1 MKVKKSEIQLL
12 IAVIGVLIAV
22 ATYFLV
28 YTQFNDMS
36 DALESQNTSLRSQ
49 VATLEVLDQRKTDY
63 MDATQKMQSYITGF
77 ENRFPADILPEDS
90 IMMVKNMEDATRTDI
105 ANISFGTIAEVAY
118 NEQTAADNSTLA
130 AVTADAPAD
139 TAAAAADAAVSGTDT
154 TTVTT
159 NSPISTEGTVYAD
172 THMYEVPLGISI
184 ECTYDDFKRLVR
196 YIYSQQERQSIQGVN
211 ISYNDADGK
220 LSGNMNLNTYYLLG
234 TDKVYS
240 EPYIPGMEMGVDTI
254 FGNVD

>member
-12 IAVIGVLIAV
+12 IAVLGILIAV
-22 ATYFLV
+22 VTYFLV
-28 YTQFNDMS
+28 YTKFNDLADSM
-36 DALESQNTSLRSQ
+36 ESQNMSLRSQ
-49 VATLEVLDQRKTDY
+49 VSTLEILDQRKAEY
-63 MDATQKMQSYITGF
+63 MDATEKMQTYITGF

-90 IMMVKNMEDATRTDI
+90 IMMVKNMETATRTYV

-118 NEQTAADNSTLA
+118 DAQATADNSALA
-130 AVTADAPAD
+130 AATADAPAD
-139 TAAAAADAAVSGTDT
+139 TAAAEADAAVSGTDT

-159 NSPISTEGTVYAD
+159 NSPISTEGTAYAD

-184 ECTYDDFKRLVR
+184 ECTYDDFKALVR
-196 YIYSQQERQSIQGVN
+196 YIYGQQERQSIQGVT

-240 EPYIPGMEMGVDTI
+240 EPYIPDMPMGVQTI
-254 FGNVD
+254 FGNMN